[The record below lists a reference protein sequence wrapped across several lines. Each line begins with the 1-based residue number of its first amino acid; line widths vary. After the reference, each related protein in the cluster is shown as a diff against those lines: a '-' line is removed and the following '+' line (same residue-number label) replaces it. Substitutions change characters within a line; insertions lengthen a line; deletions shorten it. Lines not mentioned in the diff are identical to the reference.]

1 MSQKNEF
8 DLIREYFAPLAKD
21 SGALGLQD
29 DAALYSPTAGHE
41 LVLTTDTIIESIHYL
56 PDTQPDKIAAKL
68 FGVNVSDLAAKGAT
82 PKACLLNFAPHKN
95 VSEDW
100 IAAFAQ
106 QVEVA
111 LKTYH
116 IQLLGGDTVAAPDK
130 AMFSLTLMGEVATG
144 GMIQRAGAK
153 IGDDIFVTGTIGHG
167 FIGLEDAKAGR
178 LSPCRD
184 LFEHPQPP
192 LDFALAAAPYM
203 SAAVDVSDGL
213 LADLGHV
220 CDASVCGMQI
230 DMTAIP
236 FADPAYEDLMTQLNG
251 GDDYQLAFTAPSEN
265 HGKLKQFAAD
275 QSIQLTKIGHIING
289 SELVLQDSN
298 GATLKILPGGTS
310 AVLKSGFSHFGIKK

>member
-1 MSQKNEF
+1 
-8 DLIREYFAPLAKD
+8 
-21 SGALGLQD
+21 
-29 DAALYSPTAGHE
+29 
-41 LVLTTDTIIESIHYL
+41 
-56 PDTQPDKIAAKL
+56 
-68 FGVNVSDLAAKGAT
+68 
-82 PKACLLNFAPHKN
+82 
-95 VSEDW
+95 
-100 IAAFAQ
+100 
-106 QVEVA
+106 
-111 LKTYH
+111 
-116 IQLLGGDTVAAPDK
+116 
-130 AMFSLTLMGEVATG
+130 LTLMGEVATG